1 MNKFIKAMQMLTE
14 IILGA
19 PQKKTRKRG
28 RPKKVRKELVFKSK
42 EGLK

>member
-1 MNKFIKAMQMLTE
+1 MITE

-42 EGLK
+42 GGRK